1 MAVPTIP
8 TSISLSQI
16 QTEFGGSNPISISE
30 YYAGAGYVGS
40 GTANATSVAI
50 PTSGTISF
58 ANFSGASAIQ
68 TYYSGTITGYLYYQN
83 YYSGYFMTSTETFYG
98 WFNNN
103 GTAPSPSTLTTGK
116 TIKSWYNYFYTDYN
130 NNSNDYSRSVLE
142 ISGFSSD
149 PGSSYIYSCKLGNST
164 LVYSSSA
171 NYNYFGGVASWY
183 WPAVNTLNG
192 AVFTIGQSG
201 TYTGYIYK

>member
-68 TYYSGTITGYLYYQN
+68 TYYSGTITQTYNTYSSSGAYSTTYEYGLLYWQG
-83 YYSGYFMTSTETFYG
+83 S
-98 WFNNN
+98 
-103 GTAPSPSTLTTGK
+103 ASPTTLTTGA
-116 TIKSWYNYFYTDYN
+116 TLYSWYDYFYYVGGNLID
-130 NNSNDYSRSVLE
+130 SFSQLAL
-142 ISGFSSD
+142 SGLGGD
-149 PGSSYIYSCKLGNST
+149 PGSGYVTSAKVGTTTKTPTGSTYFGSGFRVWYFTTGWFGASGTVAAYIYH
-164 LVYSSSA
+164 
-171 NYNYFGGVASWY
+171 
-183 WPAVNTLNG
+183 
-192 AVFTIGQSG
+192 
-201 TYTGYIYK
+201 